1 MLRQC
6 DICGKEC
13 EEKYMVKRSPSPANP
28 KWLCWECYKLGQR
41 EMHSEEISR
50 KKRIQKAMNARK
62 KTGRL

>member
-1 MLRQC
+1 MC
-6 DICGKEC
+6 DICGLEADEYWMFAFNTGTK
-13 EEKYMVKRSPSPANP
+13 MV
-28 KWLCWECYKLGQR
+28 WLCWDCYKRAQR